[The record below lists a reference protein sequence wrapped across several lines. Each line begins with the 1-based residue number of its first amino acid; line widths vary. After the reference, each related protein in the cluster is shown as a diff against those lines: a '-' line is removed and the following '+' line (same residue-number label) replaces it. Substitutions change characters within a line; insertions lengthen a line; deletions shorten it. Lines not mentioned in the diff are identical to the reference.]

1 MIPRPAAH
9 GMQGRRLGGRPWRP
23 AGRTAGAAAPTT
35 ALAKALALVLALAL
49 GGCASPPPMPSAEP
63 DKVLQQAAVP
73 AQLPLSAGAPADTMA
88 YGWRDVVRQPRLAR
102 LVELA
107 LAGNRDF
114 RVVMLNVQ
122 RAQAQ
127 LSLADANRLPSLGV
141 VLNASRTPNG
151 QGNEVT
157 TLLGGLQVSAW
168 EVDLFGRLANLSEAA
183 RAQLLASEAGQR
195 AAELTLAATVV
206 QAALALQADDELL
219 VLARQSLDSRE
230 QSLRLARLR
239 ESVGAASLLELQAQE
254 SLAYQARATLAQ
266 LTRQRAQ
273 DAHTLAL
280 LLGQPVPP
288 ALLSSAEGPP
298 LENDA
303 WLAEIPA
310 GLSSAVLLRRP
321 DVIAAEQAMRAA
333 QANIAAARAAFW
345 PVITLT
351 ASAGQASAQLSGL
364 FQGGNFAY
372 TLAANALLTVFD
384 GGRRDANLAAAET
397 AQQVAQA
404 QYERAIQAA
413 FRDAADGLAGLAT
426 WREQLV
432 AQQAAREAA
441 RQTARLIA
449 LKASQGAASVLEQLE
464 AERALWLNEQAV
476 VQVRL
481 AELNNRVQLFKA
493 LGG

>member
-1 MIPRPAAH
+1 MT
-9 GMQGRRLGGRPWRP
+9 GRLPPWRLV
-23 AGRTAGAAAPTT
+23 AGAAA
-35 ALAKALALVLALAL
+35 LALA
-49 GGCASPPPMPSAEP
+49 GCASAPPTPSAEP
-63 DKVLQQAAVP
+63 DKVLQQAAVA
-73 AQLPLSAGAPADTMA
+73 AQLPVAAGAPAVTVP
-88 YGWRDVVRQPRLAR
+88 YGWRDVVRQPRLAQ

-107 LAGNRDF
+107 LQGNRDF
-114 RVVMLNVQ
+114 RTVVLNVQ

-127 LSLADANRLPSLGV
+127 LNLADANRLPSLGV
-141 VLNASRTPNG
+141 VLNASRLPNSKG
-151 QGNEVT
+151 EEVNQ
-157 TLLGGLQVSAW
+157 LLGGVQLAAW
-168 EVDLFGRLANLSEAA
+168 EVDLFGRLASLSEAA

-195 AAELTLAATVV
+195 AAELALAATVV

-230 QSLRLARLR
+230 QSLKLAQLR
-239 ESVGAASLLELQAQE
+239 EAVGAASLLELQAQQ
-254 SLAYQARATLAQ
+254 SLAFQARATLAQ

-273 DAHTLAL
+273 DANTLAL

-288 ALLSSAEGPP
+288 ALLSSAGGPP
-298 LENDA
+298 LESED
-303 WLAEIPA
+303 WLTEVPA
-310 GLSSAVLLRRP
+310 GLSSTVLLRRP
-321 DVIAAEQAMRAA
+321 DVIAAEQQMRSA

-426 WREQLV
+426 WREQLL

-441 RQTARLIA
+441 RSTARLIA
-449 LKASQGAASVLEQLE
+449 LKADQGAASVLEQLE

-481 AELNNRVQLFKA
+481 AELNNRVLLFKA

>member
-1 MIPRPAAH
+1 MS
-9 GMQGRRLGGRPWRP
+9 GRFLMP
-23 AGRTAGAAAPTT
+23 RTAAAA
-35 ALAKALALVLALAL
+35 LAAVLVLA
-49 GGCASPPPMPSAEP
+49 GCASPPPTPSADP

-73 AQLPLSAGAPADTMA
+73 AQLPVAAGAPADTVP
-88 YGWRDVVRQPRLAR
+88 YGWRDVVRQPRLR
-102 LVELA
+102 QLVELA
-107 LAGNRDF
+107 LQGNRDL
-114 RVVMLNVQ
+114 RAVMLNVQ

-127 LSLADANRLPSLGV
+127 LSLADANRLPSIGV
-141 VLNASRTPNG
+141 VLNASRLPNSNG
-151 QGNEVT
+151 DQVNQ
-157 TLLGGLQVSAW
+157 LLGGFQLAAW
-168 EVDLFGRLANLSEAA
+168 EVDLFGRLASLSEAA

-219 VLARQSLDSRE
+219 VLARQSLASRE
-230 QSLRLARLR
+230 QSLRLVQLR
-239 ESVGAASLLELQAQE
+239 ESVGAASLLELQAQQ
-254 SLAYQARATLAQ
+254 SLATQARATLAQ

-273 DAHTLAL
+273 DANTLAL
-280 LLGQPVPP
+280 LLGQPVPQP
-288 ALLSSAEGPP
+288 LLSSAGSPP
-298 LENDA
+298 LESDD
-303 WLAEIPA
+303 WLADVPA

-333 QANIAAARAAFW
+333 DANIAAARAAFW

-351 ASAGQASAQLSGL
+351 ANAGQASAALSGL

-404 QYERAIQAA
+404 QYERAIQSA
-413 FRDAADGLAGLAT
+413 FRDTADGLAGLAT
-426 WREQLV
+426 WRDQV
-432 AQQAAREAA
+432 TAQQAAREAA
-441 RQTARLIA
+441 RGTARLIA
-449 LKASQGAASVLEQLE
+449 LKADQGAASVLEQLE

-481 AELNNRVQLFKA
+481 GELNNRVALFKA